1 MSFRQVYYTSCRK
14 GLRGS
19 PGFQV
24 NAASPG
30 IAPDLLQQVERLCV
44 YVPPVSAPSRPGPGE
59 LEQFPLAL
67 VYQLLGQPLGQ
78 STGQPNQDS
87 ATVVAQA
94 RYIGADYSGR
104 FGNYFAHCLI
114 TTSPATDLGAL
125 LPIQLWR
132 SPLWSTKESETTEL
146 PEAATPAPGGALD
159 LPQLAAFLADKG
171 RLEHLADF
179 VTAAE
184 QALRTRRRVVIV
196 DSSDC
201 VARWIAAACFVLP
214 RNLALQLTFNTYV
227 KSPYQTDALI
237 VGTTADSDF
246 GFAPHEI
253 RHTVFLFDFVGDRF
267 TPIESPSPL
276 GVLAALALRPERVEH
291 LSGYHA
297 FIAAVEPELPLEQAG
312 IALASYCKLVGMTVP
327 GFDSAQLAR
336 WCAPR
341 LLRFPTPR
349 VGPLF
354 AQLLDGPVT
363 AQAIEVALTL
373 MAGATPQTVP
383 RETQAAAA
391 AVIVGWVV
399 RAAAAPEV
407 SGESLSQITDA
418 LAQMAELASVASQY
432 PLDWAALLGSTREPA
447 RLLLYVLLGERLG
460 GLGDRADTLRELGEA
475 VVGPALGAAPLQR
488 PVAALASSS
497 SLPLL
502 EGIAAY
508 LLCQVREPRIFTELG
523 TLLASER
530 AAEVLQTWA
539 LTNHALL
546 LYFHLCRARAGS
558 EAEGR
563 ITAFQHCLAG
573 VERAGEPLTGP
584 LVESAMTVVFSDK
597 PPRPPEELQVLSA
610 VPSAVLAQTRIPAQ
624 FAERLA
630 RSAAAP
636 GTAATLAIDHELA
649 ARLGADE
656 LRGALGPAGAFLE
669 LFAAAAHL
677 DKPDWADHLVSVVT
691 LAYRVGPD
699 VGEGVCRRAANKLA
713 EPQYFSHHRALV
725 PGALAACPWFEQAYF
740 AAMNGCYLEVS
751 KLEPADVVSLLE
763 CWLELERTP
772 AHASIAGLLI
782 QQVLPPIVRR
792 WGRKDRAAAN
802 NALRHSDAAQDR
814 LRTALG
820 IVRKRWKILF
830 WILPVMLGSLV
841 IVGVLLVRSGY
852 QLKLQWPPS
861 LSKQAPPKG
870 GSPPVAPARGGVK

>member
-24 NAASPG
+24 NAASCG
-30 IAPDLLQQVERLCV
+30 IAPNLLQQVERLCV

-59 LEQFPLAL
+59 LDQFPLAL
-67 VYQLLGQPLGQ
+67 IYQPI
-78 STGQPNQDS
+78 QDG

-114 TTSPATDLGAL
+114 TTAPAADLGEL

-132 SPLWSTKESETTEL
+132 SPLWSATESETTEL
-146 PEAATPAPGGALD
+146 PEAGPATPGGAID
-159 LPQLAAFLADKG
+159 LPQLADFLADKG
-171 RLEHLADF
+171 RMEHVAAF

-184 QALRTRRRVVIV
+184 QALRSHRRVVIV

-201 VARWIAAACFVLP
+201 VARWIAAMCFVLP

-227 KSPYQTDALI
+227 KSPYQTDALV

-253 RHTVFLFDFVGDRF
+253 RHTVFLFDFVGARF
-267 TPIESPSPL
+267 TPIESLSPL
-276 GVLAALALRPERVEH
+276 GLMAALALRPERVEH
-291 LSGYHA
+291 LAGYHA

-327 GFDSAQLAR
+327 GIDSAQIAR

-341 LLRFPTPR
+341 LARLPASR

-354 AQLLDGPVT
+354 TQLLDGPVH

-383 RETQAAAA
+383 TQTQAAAA

-399 RAAAAPEV
+399 RAAALPAV

-418 LAQMAELASVASQY
+418 LAPMSELAAVAPLY

-460 GLGDRADTLRELGEA
+460 GLADLGDTLRKLGEE
-475 VVGPALGAAPLQR
+475 VIGPALGAAPLQR
-488 PVAALASSS
+488 PVGLLAGRSS

-502 EGIAAY
+502 EGLAAY
-508 LLCQVREPRIFTELG
+508 LLCQVREPRIFTELAP
-523 TLLASER
+523 LLA
-530 AAEVLQTWA
+530 ANQVAEVLQSWA

-546 LYFHLCRARAGS
+546 LYFHLCRAHSISKPG
-558 EAEGR
+558 GR
-563 ITAFQHCLAG
+563 ITAFRQCLTGVAG
-573 VERAGEPLTGP
+573 AGEPLTGP
-584 LVESAMTVVFSDK
+584 LVESALAVVFSDK
-597 PPRPPEELQVLSA
+597 PPLPQEELQILSA
-610 VPSAVLAQTRIPAQ
+610 VPPAVLAQTRILAQ

-630 RSAAAP
+630 KSAAAP
-636 GTAATLAIDHELA
+636 GTPAIDRELA
-649 ARLGADE
+649 AQLGAAG
-656 LRGALGPAGAFLE
+656 LREALGPASAFLE
-669 LFAAAAHL
+669 LADAAAHL
-677 DKPDWADHLVSVVT
+677 DEAGWADHLVNAV
-691 LAYRVGPD
+691 ARAHRAGPE
-699 VGEGVCRRAANKLA
+699 VGEGVCRRAASKLS
-713 EPQYFSHHRALV
+713 EQLNFSHHRLLV

-740 AAMNGCYLEVS
+740 AAMEGCAQGEA
-751 KLEPADVVSLLE
+751 KLAPDNVASLLA
-763 CWLELERTP
+763 CWLELELNP
-772 AHASIAGLLI
+772 AHAAFAGLLLE
-782 QQVLPPIVRR
+782 QVLPVVVRR
-792 WGRKDRAAAN
+792 WGRKERAAAKA
-802 NALRHSDAAQDR
+802 ALGQNQEAQAR
-814 LRTALG
+814 LRAALG
-820 IVRKRWKILF
+820 TRSRWKILL
-830 WILPVMLGSLV
+830 WILPVMLGSLL
-841 IVGVLLVRSGY
+841 ILGVVWVRSGY
-852 QLKLQWPPS
+852 QFKLPVKLQWPDS
-861 LSKQAPPKG
+861 LGKRAPPSN
-870 GSPPVAPARGGVK
+870 GSSPAAPDRGSAK